1 MKTKNLSKIVIVS
14 FVMIFL
20 QACESHSISADNSFE
35 LFKKN
40 RMVRNDSVIIKKIIP
55 ETKKVEIANKIDKL
69 DEWTIFKTEIER
81 KIISNDKKIKE
92 LKKNPNIQVKSF
104 KSINYLETD
113 NNNLRMQLI
122 EYKESEEARWTK
134 FKSDMNQDVSD
145 INTDLKEIQVAINE

>member
-20 QACESHSISADNSFE
+20 QACESHSVNTDNSFE

-40 RMVRNDSVIIKKIIP
+40 RMVKNDSIIINKVIP
-55 ETKKVEIANKIDKL
+55 ETKKVETVTKIEKT
-69 DEWTIFKTEIER
+69 DEWSIFKTDIER

-104 KSINYLETD
+104 KRINYLETD

-122 EYKESEEARWTK
+122 EYKENEDARWTK
-134 FKSDMNQDVSD
+134 FKTEMNQDVSD
-145 INTDLKEIQVAINE
+145 INTDLREIQIAINQ